1 MPHVPGHNPGGLMT
15 NPYQQAAESMQQAGL
30 SGVGD
35 VGVEERKKTSE
46 KNPSYVP
53 PQSGGTITE
62 TQPSGPVGANGNG
75 KWNAGFDDDKESKS
89 WDSIQNNPNR
99 NRILNEVVEKYNESW
114 LGAHN
119 EWGDFEDD
127 LPITQAAKFGSNFL
141 LRATALPFEL
151 VSAKFVG
158 DPAANIYEG
167 LQEAGYVDPTGT
179 KKTISDKGMFGKLPI
194 GGMEYEQPS
203 PVEFGRG
210 VKTTAEIG
218 TAVASVPSLV
228 RLGLTGVNNL
238 KTLFNTN
245 PKYVYHQQFSQI
257 PEGQFAIADDL
268 NAFEKTANKELVK
281 IINSN
286 TDEGNIIKNITINS
300 DDLVKNK
307 IFYHGTTKNFMKFDT
322 SSKIF
327 SGHAGFNGVTDSI
340 DTARHYS
347 QIKMA
352 DLHGYSKL
360 DDNAWEL
367 SILEERFEQPKILG
381 GILNIEKGKLWKLS
395 NQKDI
400 ELVAWI
406 EANNPKSIFKYPNI
420 SKTEQFKR
428 NVEFLKTDK
437 DPWEMIENNINTL
450 QKKYKYEA
458 FQTKES
464 WGDLPGEKIN
474 IMLTNPEKQLV
485 PIYNPNK
492 EILSEKGWAHG
503 FKVRATTKGES
514 NPPKETFIQPRNW
527 ENVNEIEIAM

>member
-1 MPHVPGHNPGGLMT
+1 MPHVSGHKEQTGLMS
-15 NPYQQAAESMQQAGL
+15 NPYQQAAESMKSVGIKSLSGATTSSPKGQQAQQKQRE
-30 SGVGD
+30 SGFKPIRD
-35 VGVEERKKTSE
+35 YNT
-46 KNPSYVP
+46 
-53 PQSGGTITE
+53 
-62 TQPSGPVGANGNG
+62 GPVGGSGNG
-75 KWNAGFDDDKESKS
+75 RWNAGWDDDKESNA
-89 WDSIQNNPNR
+89 WDTLRDESKNK
-99 NRILNEVVEKYNESW
+99 NRILNEVVSKYNESW

-119 EWGDFEDD
+119 EWGNFEDD
-127 LPITQAAKFGSNFL
+127 LPITQAAKFGTNFL

-151 VSAKFVG
+151 TTAKFVG

-179 KKTISDKGMFGKLPI
+179 KKTISDKGIFGKLPI

-218 TAVASVPSLV
+218 TAIASVPSLV

-245 PKYVYHQQFSQI
+245 PKYTYHQQFSQI

-268 NAFEKTANKELVK
+268 NKFEKTANKELVK

-286 TDEGNIIKNITINS
+286 TDEGNIIKNIIINS

-307 IFYHGTTKNFMKFDT
+307 IFYHGTNKNFMTFDT

-327 SGHAGFNGVTDSI
+327 SPHAGFNGVTDSI

-352 DLHGYSKL
+352 DLHGISKL

-367 SILEERFEQPKILG
+367 SLLEERFEQPKILA

-400 ELVAWI
+400 ELVAWL
-406 EANNPKSIFKYPNI
+406 EANNPKSVFKYPNI

-503 FKVRATTKGES
+503 FKVKATTKGES